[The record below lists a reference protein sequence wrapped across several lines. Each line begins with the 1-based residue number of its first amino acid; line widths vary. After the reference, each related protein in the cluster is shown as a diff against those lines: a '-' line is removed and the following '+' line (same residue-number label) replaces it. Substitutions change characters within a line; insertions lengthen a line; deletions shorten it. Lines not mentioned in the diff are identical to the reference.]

1 MNFRIKTKMIK
12 SEVIFEPE
20 ICSTPKP
27 IEASRKRLMP
37 SDKSENFWKLQC
49 ADLTKEKDVLK
60 NQVQNLKKMVKEQ
73 SGVRQEKIE
82 LQLETVTEKLL
93 AEQVKSAQ
101 FKDELENAKA
111 ELNKKKQEI
120 GQLRRSTRNSTN
132 SNHRHPNMNNVF
144 KKKRLL
150 EEENQH
156 LSSMI
161 AKLSGEKLDLS
172 MKMMK
177 NIELIKSMLGKP
189 SKDFV

>member
-1 MNFRIKTKMIK
+1 MIK
-12 SEVIFEPE
+12 SEIIFEPE

-27 IEASRKRLMP
+27 IKASSEKLTPPDKR
-37 SDKSENFWKLQC
+37 ENFWKLRC

-73 SGVRQEKIE
+73 SDVRQEKIE

-101 FKDELENAKA
+101 FKIELENVKA

-120 GQLRRSTRNSTN
+120 GQLRRSTRNSNN

-156 LSSMI
+156 LTSMI
-161 AKLSGEKLDLS
+161 AKMSGETLDLS

-177 NIELIKSMLGKP
+177 NIEIIKSMLGKS
-189 SKDFV
+189 SKTSYNMN

>member
-1 MNFRIKTKMIK
+1 MIK
-12 SEVIFEPE
+12 SEIIFEPE

-27 IEASRKRLMP
+27 IEASSKQFMP
-37 SDKSENFWKLQC
+37 PDKSENFWKLQC
-49 ADLTKEKDVLK
+49 ADLMKEKDVLK

-82 LQLETVTEKLL
+82 LQLETVTEKLH

-101 FKDELENAKA
+101 FKDELENVKA

-150 EEENQH
+150 EEDNQH
-156 LSSMI
+156 LSSTI
-161 AKLSGEKLDLS
+161 AKMSGEKLDLS
-172 MKMMK
+172 MKLMK
-177 NIELIKSMLGKP
+177 NIEIIKSMLG
-189 SKDFV
+189 